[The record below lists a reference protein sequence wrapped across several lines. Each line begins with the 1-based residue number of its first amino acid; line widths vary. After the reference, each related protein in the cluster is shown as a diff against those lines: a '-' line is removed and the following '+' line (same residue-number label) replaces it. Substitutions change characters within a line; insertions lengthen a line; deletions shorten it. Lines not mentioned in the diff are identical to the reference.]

1 MSADIF
7 VTWMITHWRLKIAC
21 WKYVTEVIND
31 GMIVAKVRNEQIA
44 IHKWSRSAKIATK
57 ECLLIF
63 RFWVGLA
70 FLRQCWITT
79 LDPKNMFGFENV
91 DLGHQDARRAVRGA
105 YTAEFYLVAARQC
118 WCESWLSIWSFRIWN
133 DSVVVWQ
140 TGQIKRDAPSS
151 TFLFLAI
158 WASQRASCIEVIWS

>member
-70 FLRQCWITT
+70 FWGQCWITT
-79 LDPKNMFGFENV
+79 LDPKNKVGCPP
-91 DLGHQDARRAVRGA
+91 RGVKW
-105 YTAEFYLVAARQC
+105 FYLVAARQC
-118 WCESWLSIWSFRIWN
+118 WCESWLSIWSLRIWN